1 VNFIERVKQKA
12 AATPTES
19 PFRAVAE
26 QFVTGLEAIGL
37 GAALTDRPVGGVYL
51 SLFPCHRPSRGGPVL
66 RFTFL
71 PDAVVV
77 RGEADVT
84 LTTPDAFEEWLL
96 KYMESPGFLE
106 NRDLFLSLAALPA
119 EASLRSHG
127 SYTLVAVGPDDQA
140 HLDGL
145 KPGASMALTVTRIQ
159 FPGNRP
165 FGNDS
170 DLLESCGIV
179 VTVTGQVGD
188 GDQRTLTVTK

>member
-145 KPGASMALTVTRIQ
+145 KPAHRWPSPSREFNSPGTARSGTILTCSRAAASSS
-159 FPGNRP
+159 P
-165 FGNDS
+165 
-170 DLLESCGIV
+170 
-179 VTVTGQVGD
+179 
-188 GDQRTLTVTK
+188 